1 MNKTGR
7 IEKDLRKNLVETRM
21 TLVKKTMDLLSLL
34 LLVTI
39 FLSKT
44 P

>member
-7 IEKDLRKNLVETRM
+7 IEKDLRKNLVETGM

-34 LLVTI
+34 LLVMI
-39 FLSKT
+39 FLLKT

>member
-7 IEKDLRKNLVETRM
+7 IEKDLRKNLVETEM

-34 LLVTI
+34 LLVMI
-39 FLSKT
+39 FLLKT